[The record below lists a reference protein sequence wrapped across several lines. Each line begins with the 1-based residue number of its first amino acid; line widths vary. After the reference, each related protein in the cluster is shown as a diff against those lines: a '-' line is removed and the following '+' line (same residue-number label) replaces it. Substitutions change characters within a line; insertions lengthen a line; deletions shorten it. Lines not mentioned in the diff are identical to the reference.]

1 MEPNITLHWFAH
13 PQWFQDLGEF
23 TKEEN
28 IALFE
33 DWTKSAFTHFG
44 KLAIGSHLLTCPFKH
59 PQPISCLCLV
69 IFKVSEVAVA
79 CLVSTRVDIH
89 RRL

>member
-28 IALFE
+28 IPLFE
-33 DWTKSAFTHFG
+33 DWTKIAFSHFG
-44 KLAIGSHLLTCPFKH
+44 ITCFCKLIGH
-59 PQPISCLCLV
+59 
-69 IFKVSEVAVA
+69 
-79 CLVSTRVDIH
+79 
-89 RRL
+89 